1 MAHSQITTHQETIE
15 EIRLLQY
22 AKSQLEKATNVN
34 DIIISIP
41 GLDIKHRYHNK
52 LAKNICRS
60 IAHTIERYC
69 LSMNKTSINY

>member
-15 EIRLLQY
+15 EIRLLRY
-22 AKSQLEKATNVN
+22 AQSQLEKATDVN
-34 DIIISIP
+34 DITISVP
-41 GLDIKHRYHNK
+41 GLDIKHRYHDT